1 MEIDLS
7 ALRSRW
13 NEVLDLL
20 ESNDR
25 IAWLVFFDARLAS
38 FDQNVLTLDFSD
50 ARKFASSHEYQAV
63 RPKHKESLAS
73 AIKQVFSLDVVIEE
87 LKQLQEQLH
96 VNQTTTAT
104 ALPKSDE

>member
-1 MEIDLS
+1 MDLAS
-7 ALRSRW
+7 LRSRW

-20 ESNDR
+20 ESRDR

-38 FDQNVLTLDFSD
+38 FDNNVLTLDFSD

-73 AIKQVFSLDVVIEE
+73 AIKEVFLVDVEIAE
-87 LKQLQEQLH
+87 L
-96 VNQTTTAT
+96 A
-104 ALPKSDE
+104 

>member
-1 MEIDLS
+1 MDTDLGT
-7 ALRSRW
+7 LRSRW

-20 ESNDR
+20 ESQDR

-38 FDQNVLTLDFSD
+38 FDNNVLTLDFSD

-73 AIKQVFSLDVVIEE
+73 AIKEVFLVDVEIAE
-87 LKQLQEQLH
+87 L
-96 VNQTTTAT
+96 A
-104 ALPKSDE
+104 

>member
-1 MEIDLS
+1 MGMDLAS
-7 ALRSRW
+7 LRSQW

-20 ESNDR
+20 ESRDR

-38 FDQNVLTLDFSD
+38 FDNNVLTLDFSD

-73 AIKQVFSLDVVIEE
+73 AIKEVFLVDVEIAE
-87 LKQLQEQLH
+87 L
-96 VNQTTTAT
+96 A
-104 ALPKSDE
+104 

>member
-1 MEIDLS
+1 MDIDLG

-38 FDQNVLTLDFSD
+38 LDKNVLTLDFSD

-63 RPKHKESLAS
+63 RPKHKEVLAS
-73 AIKQVFSLDVVIEE
+73 AIKEVFGTDIVIEE
-87 LKQLQEQLH
+87 M
-96 VNQTTTAT
+96 A
-104 ALPKSDE
+104 

>member
-1 MEIDLS
+1 MDMDLAS
-7 ALRSRW
+7 LRSRW

-20 ESNDR
+20 ESQDR

-38 FDQNVLTLDFSD
+38 FDNNVLTLDFSD

-73 AIKQVFSLDVVIEE
+73 AIKEVFLIDIEIAE
-87 LKQLQEQLH
+87 L
-96 VNQTTTAT
+96 A
-104 ALPKSDE
+104 

>member
-1 MEIDLS
+1 MDIDLGV
-7 ALRSRW
+7 LRSQW

-38 FDQNVLTLDFSD
+38 FENNVLTLDFSD

-63 RPKHKESLAS
+63 RPKHKEVIAS
-73 AIKQVFSLDVVIEE
+73 AIKEVFGTDIVIEE
-87 LKQLQEQLH
+87 M
-96 VNQTTTAT
+96 A
-104 ALPKSDE
+104 

>member
-1 MEIDLS
+1 MREVEIDL
-7 ALRSRW
+7 AVLRSGW

-38 FDQNVLTLDFSD
+38 FENNVLTLDFSD

-63 RPKHKESLAS
+63 RPKHKEVLTS
-73 AIKQVFSLDVVIEE
+73 AIKDVFGLDITIEE
-87 LKQLQEQLH
+87 L
-96 VNQTTTAT
+96 A
-104 ALPKSDE
+104 

>member
-1 MEIDLS
+1 MGMELAS
-7 ALRSRW
+7 LRSQW

-20 ESNDR
+20 ESQDR

-38 FDQNVLTLDFSD
+38 FDNNVLTLDFSD

-73 AIKQVFSLDVVIEE
+73 AIKEVFLVDVEIAE
-87 LKQLQEQLH
+87 L
-96 VNQTTTAT
+96 A
-104 ALPKSDE
+104 